1 MSGVRLEV
9 RFTRY
14 TYILEEVPQLG
25 ELVGGCYGCFFLKVR
40 GGKLVQTCGSH
51 PKLTYRCYHNRI
63 IYKAVGKRI
72 K

>member
-1 MSGVRLEV
+1 MSEIKLEV
-9 RFTRY
+9 TLAKY
-14 TYILEEVPQLG
+14 TYTLEEVPQLS
-25 ELVGGCYGCFFLKVR
+25 ELVGGCYGCFFCRVR
-40 GGKLVQTCGSH
+40 GGNLVQTCGNH